1 MELRH
6 HLVLLIFIII
16 NQETVRS
23 QEVSSPV
30 TNPTQSTVSNVTQA
44 VTEVA
49 SVASTESSSVQS
61 VATKESSSVQ
71 SVATTD
77 SSSSTSSAAAS
88 PTVVTEQQSE
98 AVNTT
103 ENTTAASTSTTLSL
117 NSLVNSSTTIQS
129 ETSTE
134 SSSVSNSSPVATE
147 SSSVINTTE
156 ITEKAINDTTAVTVT
171 TEINNV
177 TAEVT
182 NNINDDQN
190 VTTNGDN
197 LKESTTTH
205 SLLVSEEEGFEV
217 LVNVST
223 EILEITTQGAKDNAF
238 NITIVGDDQ
247 SVNNITAV
255 NISSEENIVE
265 TNQSDEIDP
274 TTKASE
280 SSVVYQLS
288 TIGVPVDENSV
299 VETTTKAETIE
310 VEVSTKNIKEN
321 ETNESVILQLTTVS
335 VIDEVTTDD
344 TKQIDNELNETNIGR
359 EILSESRTEII
370 ESRSFKTMETGPL
383 DIQTQLYII
392 SGVFGAVVFLLI
404 LLVLTLALSVAK
416 IKDQLCDSE
425 ARYVP
430 GKEQIHGYQNG
441 AFNGGG
447 DVVRGVNERSVDK
460 DNHNDLKDLGYTIYN
475 GKGHSRENVYKVN
488 DPVGGGEQGEN
499 IPLDS
504 VSSGRRQMMKYEE
517 GVIPMAD
524 EEHGRNYR

>member
-16 NQETVRS
+16 NQETVIS

-49 SVASTESSSVQS
+49 SVAST
-61 VATKESSSVQ
+61 ESSSVQ

-190 VTTNGDN
+190 VTTSLDN

-205 SLLVSEEEGFEV
+205 SLL
-217 LVNVST
+217 
-223 EILEITTQGAKDNAF
+223 
-238 NITIVGDDQ
+238 
-247 SVNNITAV
+247 
-255 NISSEENIVE
+255 
-265 TNQSDEIDP
+265 
-274 TTKASE
+274 
-280 SSVVYQLS
+280 
-288 TIGVPVDENSV
+288 
-299 VETTTKAETIE
+299 
-310 VEVSTKNIKEN
+310 
-321 ETNESVILQLTTVS
+321 
-335 VIDEVTTDD
+335 
-344 TKQIDNELNETNIGR
+344 
-359 EILSESRTEII
+359 
-370 ESRSFKTMETGPL
+370 TGPL

>member
-16 NQETVRS
+16 NQETVIS

-61 VATKESSSVQ
+61 VAT
-71 SVATTD
+71 TD
-77 SSSSTSSAAAS
+77 SSSSTSSAAAA

-190 VTTNGDN
+190 VTTSGDN

-205 SLLVSEEEGFEV
+205 SLL
-217 LVNVST
+217 
-223 EILEITTQGAKDNAF
+223 
-238 NITIVGDDQ
+238 
-247 SVNNITAV
+247 
-255 NISSEENIVE
+255 
-265 TNQSDEIDP
+265 
-274 TTKASE
+274 
-280 SSVVYQLS
+280 
-288 TIGVPVDENSV
+288 
-299 VETTTKAETIE
+299 
-310 VEVSTKNIKEN
+310 
-321 ETNESVILQLTTVS
+321 
-335 VIDEVTTDD
+335 
-344 TKQIDNELNETNIGR
+344 
-359 EILSESRTEII
+359 
-370 ESRSFKTMETGPL
+370 TGPL

-488 DPVGGGEQGEN
+488 DPVGGGDQGEN

>member
-6 HLVLLIFIII
+6 HIVILIFILI
-16 NQETVRS
+16 NQETVKS
-23 QEVSSPV
+23 QEVSTTV
-30 TNPTQSTVSNVTQA
+30 TNPPQSSVSNVTQA

-49 SVASTESSSVQS
+49 AVTSAVSSSVQS
-61 VATKESSSVQ
+61 VVT
-71 SVATTD
+71 
-77 SSSSTSSAAAS
+77 
-88 PTVVTEQQSE
+88 TVVTSASTASAATVPPVTENQSE
-98 AVNTT
+98 ATNST
-103 ENTTAASTSTTLSL
+103 ENTTTASISTTLSTSTL
-117 NSLVNSSTTIQS
+117 SSSENLSTTTPSIS
-129 ETSTE
+129 STE
-134 SSSVSNSSPVATE
+134 SSSVSSVSPVSTE

-156 ITEKAINDTTAVTVT
+156 ITEKAINNTTAVTVT
-171 TEINNV
+171 TEIDNV

-182 NNINDDQN
+182 NNTNDNQS
-190 VTTNGDN
+190 VIANGDN

-205 SLLVSEEEGFEV
+205 SLL
-217 LVNVST
+217 
-223 EILEITTQGAKDNAF
+223 
-238 NITIVGDDQ
+238 
-247 SVNNITAV
+247 
-255 NISSEENIVE
+255 
-265 TNQSDEIDP
+265 
-274 TTKASE
+274 
-280 SSVVYQLS
+280 
-288 TIGVPVDENSV
+288 
-299 VETTTKAETIE
+299 
-310 VEVSTKNIKEN
+310 
-321 ETNESVILQLTTVS
+321 
-335 VIDEVTTDD
+335 
-344 TKQIDNELNETNIGR
+344 
-359 EILSESRTEII
+359 
-370 ESRSFKTMETGPL
+370 TGPL

-488 DPVGGGEQGEN
+488 DPVGGGDQGEN

-517 GVIPMAD
+517 GVIPMA
-524 EEHGRNYR
+524 EEERGRSYR

>member
-16 NQETVRS
+16 NQETVIS

-44 VTEVA
+44 VAEVA
-49 SVASTESSSVQS
+49 SVAST
-61 VATKESSSVQ
+61 ESSSVQ

-77 SSSSTSSAAAS
+77 SSSSTSSAAAA
-88 PTVVTEQQSE
+88 PTVVTEQESE

-129 ETSTE
+129 ESSTE

-205 SLLVSEEEGFEV
+205 SLLVSEEGVGV

-247 SVNNITAV
+247 SVNNTTAV

-288 TIGVPVDENSV
+288 TIGVLVDENSV

-335 VIDEVTTDD
+335 VIDKVTTDD
-344 TKQIDNELNETNIGR
+344 KKQINNELNETNIGR

-488 DPVGGGEQGEN
+488 DPVGGGDQGEN

>member
-1 MELRH
+1 M
-6 HLVLLIFIII
+6 
-16 NQETVRS
+16 
-23 QEVSSPV
+23 
-30 TNPTQSTVSNVTQA
+30 
-44 VTEVA
+44 
-49 SVASTESSSVQS
+49 
-61 VATKESSSVQ
+61 
-71 SVATTD
+71 
-77 SSSSTSSAAAS
+77 
-88 PTVVTEQQSE
+88 
-98 AVNTT
+98 
-103 ENTTAASTSTTLSL
+103 
-117 NSLVNSSTTIQS
+117 
-129 ETSTE
+129 
-134 SSSVSNSSPVATE
+134 
-147 SSSVINTTE
+147 
-156 ITEKAINDTTAVTVT
+156 T

-288 TIGVPVDENSV
+288 TIGVLVDENSV

-321 ETNESVILQLTTVS
+321 ETNESVILQLSTVS

-344 TKQIDNELNETNIGR
+344 TKQINNELNETNIGR

-370 ESRSFKTMETGPL
+370 ESRSFKTMEVSY
-383 DIQTQLYII
+383 DII
-392 SGVFGAVVFLLI
+392 
-404 LLVLTLALSVAK
+404 
-416 IKDQLCDSE
+416 
-425 ARYVP
+425 
-430 GKEQIHGYQNG
+430 
-441 AFNGGG
+441 
-447 DVVRGVNERSVDK
+447 VR
-460 DNHNDLKDLGYTIYN
+460 
-475 GKGHSRENVYKVN
+475 
-488 DPVGGGEQGEN
+488 
-499 IPLDS
+499 
-504 VSSGRRQMMKYEE
+504 
-517 GVIPMAD
+517 
-524 EEHGRNYR
+524 

>member
-16 NQETVRS
+16 NQETVIS

-49 SVASTESSSVQS
+49 SVAST
-61 VATKESSSVQ
+61 ESSSVQ

-205 SLLVSEEEGFEV
+205 SLL
-217 LVNVST
+217 
-223 EILEITTQGAKDNAF
+223 
-238 NITIVGDDQ
+238 
-247 SVNNITAV
+247 
-255 NISSEENIVE
+255 
-265 TNQSDEIDP
+265 
-274 TTKASE
+274 
-280 SSVVYQLS
+280 
-288 TIGVPVDENSV
+288 
-299 VETTTKAETIE
+299 
-310 VEVSTKNIKEN
+310 
-321 ETNESVILQLTTVS
+321 
-335 VIDEVTTDD
+335 
-344 TKQIDNELNETNIGR
+344 
-359 EILSESRTEII
+359 
-370 ESRSFKTMETGPL
+370 TGPL

>member
-6 HLVLLIFIII
+6 HIVILIFILI
-16 NQETVRS
+16 NQETVKS
-23 QEVSSPV
+23 QEVSTTV
-30 TNPTQSTVSNVTQA
+30 TNPPQSSVSNVTQA

-49 SVASTESSSVQS
+49 AVTSAVSSSVQS
-61 VATKESSSVQ
+61 VV
-71 SVATTD
+71 TTVET
-77 SSSSTSSAAAS
+77 SASTASADVVS
-88 PTVVTEQQSE
+88 PVVTEEQS
-98 AVNTT
+98 AATNST
-103 ENTTAASTSTTLSL
+103 ENTTTSSILTTLSTSTLSSSENL
-117 NSLVNSSTTIQS
+117 STTTQS
-129 ETSTE
+129 ISSTE
-134 SSSVSNSSPVATE
+134 SSSVSSVSPVSIE

-171 TEINNV
+171 TELNNV

-182 NNINDDQN
+182 NNTNDNQS
-190 VTTNGDN
+190 VIANGDN

-205 SLLVSEEEGFEV
+205 SLL
-217 LVNVST
+217 
-223 EILEITTQGAKDNAF
+223 
-238 NITIVGDDQ
+238 
-247 SVNNITAV
+247 
-255 NISSEENIVE
+255 
-265 TNQSDEIDP
+265 
-274 TTKASE
+274 
-280 SSVVYQLS
+280 
-288 TIGVPVDENSV
+288 
-299 VETTTKAETIE
+299 
-310 VEVSTKNIKEN
+310 
-321 ETNESVILQLTTVS
+321 
-335 VIDEVTTDD
+335 
-344 TKQIDNELNETNIGR
+344 
-359 EILSESRTEII
+359 
-370 ESRSFKTMETGPL
+370 TGPL

-488 DPVGGGEQGEN
+488 DPVGGGDQGEN